1 MHYIYLFINTKPY
14 TKYRKE
20 KKVMQLVQ
28 QYRQNQAQ
36 HIVRLHCMLSELQ
49 SSHCDLVHPTF
60 NVPVRLLMYS
70 RVSAA
75 IQLM

>member
-14 TKYRKE
+14 TKYRKR
-20 KKVMQLVQ
+20 KKGYAVQ